1 MFILSPR
8 PFHHVIPAKAGI
20 QFRAENGAIEK
31 NWIPTFLPRR
41 VMAGSSPAMT
51 AERLGASIRA
61 GNALRKAFS

>member
-41 VMAGSSPAMT
+41 VMAGLNPAMT
-51 AERLGASIRA
+51 AERLG
-61 GNALRKAFS
+61 GNALRKAFP